1 MEVKRK
7 QANNTAGNPHPF
19 FSLQQVCF
27 FILKNLGEK
36 KEHRFYVC
44 VCVRTC
50 VSVCVCQH
58 DQDQMTQFDL
68 TQPGLIKAAFR
79 PGGPETQRHFC
90 WSTEGVFP
98 PEAE

>member
-1 MEVKRK
+1 M
-7 QANNTAGNPHPF
+7 
-19 FSLQQVCF
+19 C
-27 FILKNLGEK
+27 
-36 KEHRFYVC
+36 VC

-98 PEAE
+98 PEAEWGGGGVAH